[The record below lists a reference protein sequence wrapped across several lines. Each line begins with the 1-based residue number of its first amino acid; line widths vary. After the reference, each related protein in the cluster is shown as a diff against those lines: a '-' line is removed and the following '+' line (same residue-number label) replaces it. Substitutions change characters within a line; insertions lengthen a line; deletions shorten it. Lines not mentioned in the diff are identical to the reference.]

1 MPRGWGGGEKGERG
15 SRWSDAEGV
24 DRSQQSAS
32 RARAGRAGTGLRAR
46 AASRDA
52 RAARTPLSRG
62 TRERVEKARG
72 REAADA
78 PRARRGTP
86 SRSSSR
92 PRSRARS
99 RRRGRRASPSAC
111 RRSRRGERSGAEAR
125 ARRARCTPSYPG
137 RLSRRGQSEC
147 ASGDTSIATNATL
160 GHIHRTATDRSPESP
175 RRDPSRH
182 LGAGEESRSG
192 GTDRESGM
200 RSLVSHF

>member
-1 MPRGWGGGEKGERG
+1 LGGGRRG
-15 SRWSDAEGV
+15 RGGRGGQTRRAWIGN
-24 DRSQQSAS
+24 QQSAS